1 VEESNKMLK
10 FKIQA
15 ILVSLLIFGVILMH
29 CSSEKTV
36 IKDYKDVLAIKAQLN
51 KYAVVD
57 ITYDESLLSE
67 SDKLAL
73 DKLVEAAKYMDEIFL
88 RQVYGLNPELHAEL
102 LTGTDPAY
110 PTLLEYFTINF
121 GPFDRLDN
129 DKPFI
134 NLNIPKPAGANYYP
148 EDITKMEFE
157 EWLKNHPEDEETF
170 ASNFTVIRR
179 KGDKLITVPYS
190 EAYRKFLEP
199 ASNLLKEAAQ
209 FAENTSLKK
218 YLNSRAEAFLSNDY
232 FQSDIDWM
240 DLKDHTIEVVIGP
253 YEVYEDQ
260 LFGYK
265 AGFESFIT
273 IVDPVESEKLRKVS
287 QYLQEMETNLPIPD
301 KHKNLNRGS
310 SSPIVVVQEVYT
322 SGDTKAGVQTTAFN
336 LPNDERVREA
346 KGSKKVMLKNIA
358 RAKYANCWIPI
369 VNTVLTEKDLKR
381 VSFDAYFNHV
391 LMHEMSH
398 GLGPGIIEKQGKK
411 TTVNKELQESYSTM
425 EEAKADILGLYNLK
439 FLIKKGIFPKKMGNE
454 VYSSFLGGIF
464 RSVRFGITSAHGG
477 ANVCT
482 LNYIMEKGGFEF
494 DDNSVKFKVN
504 DKKIDKAVKD
514 LAHDLLM
521 IQALGD
527 YEGAKNFIEK
537 YRKISPE
544 LQQAL
549 DKLKDVPVDI
559 LPKYAILN
567 K

>member
-1 VEESNKMLK
+1 MIK
-10 FKIQA
+10 FETYKNLLP
-15 ILVSLLIFGVILMH
+15 ILTFGVILMH
-29 CSSEKTV
+29 CSSEENA
-36 IKDYKDVLAIKAQLN
+36 INDYKDAAFIKSQLN
-51 KYAVVD
+51 KYAAVD

-67 SDKLAL
+67 SDKIVL

-88 RQVYGLNPELHAEL
+88 RQVYRLNPAIHAEL
-102 LTGTDPAY
+102 ITGSDPAY
-110 PTLLEYFTINF
+110 PTLIKYFTINF

-134 NLNIPKPAGANYYP
+134 NLRTPKPAGANYYP
-148 EDITKMEFE
+148 EDITKAEFE
-157 EWLKNHPEDEETF
+157 EWLQNHPEDEEAF
-170 ASNFTVIRR
+170 ISNFTVIKREGER
-179 KGDKLITVPYS
+179 LIAVPYS
-190 EAYRKFLEP
+190 EAYRKFLVP
-199 ASNLLKEAAQ
+199 AANLLKEAAQ
-209 FAENTSLKK
+209 HSENASLKK

-232 FQSDIDWM
+232 FQSDVDWM
-240 DLKDHTIEVVIGP
+240 DLEDHTIEVVIGP

-273 IVDPVESEKLRKVS
+273 IVDPEESEKLRKVS
-287 QYLQEMETNLPIPD
+287 KYLQELEMNLPIPD

-358 RAKYANCWIPI
+358 RAKYNKCWIPI
-369 VNTVLTEKDLKR
+369 VNTVLDEKDLKR

-398 GLGPGIIEKQGKK
+398 GLGPGIIEKQGKE

-425 EEAKADILGLYNLK
+425 EEAKADILGLYSLK
-439 FLIKKGIFPKKMGNE
+439 FLIGKGVFPKKMENE

-477 ANVCT
+477 ANVCA

-494 DDNSVKFKVN
+494 DDKSVKFRVN
-504 DKKIDKAVKD
+504 DKKIDIAVKD

-527 YEGAKNFIEK
+527 YDGAKSFIEK
-537 YRKISPE
+537 YRRISPE
-544 LQQAL
+544 LQKAL

-559 LPKYAILN
+559 LPNYAILN
-567 K
+567 KSISSK